1 MLDWLIGLACSSF
14 IAWAAWRKQSLSVSG
29 AIAAVIVG
37 TLLYALGGL
46 PWYGTLMVF
55 FLTSTLLT
63 KWKHK
68 RKAVVESNYA
78 KSGRRDAGQV
88 AANGGLGTLLC
99 LGNSIWPHSLW
110 WAAFMGIMA
119 AVNADTWATEIGG
132 LSRSLPRSIVSGRRV
147 PTGTS
152 GGITAAGL
160 AASLSGGLLIGLAG
174 WAFTSTGWGQPISG
188 ADAAS
193 SIVVTSAVG
202 VIGLLLSGALGGMAG
217 SLSDSWLGAVWQ
229 VMYRCPVCG
238 KEIEK
243 KRHCNDTQAIR
254 IRGASWM
261 TNDTVNIISS
271 GIGGAVSAGF
281 LYLYI

>member
-1 MLDWLIGLACSSF
+1 MIDWLIGLICSSL
-14 IAWAAWRKQSLSVSG
+14 IAGIAWRKQSLSVSG
-29 AIAAVIVG
+29 AVAAVIVG

-68 RKAVVESNYA
+68 RKAAVESNYA

-110 WAAFMGIMA
+110 WAAFIGVMA

-147 PTGTS
+147 PAGTS
-152 GGITAAGL
+152 GGITVAGL
-160 AASLSGGLLIGLAG
+160 AASFCGGLLIGAAG
-174 WAFTSTGWGQPISG
+174 WAFTSTGWGQPIGGSS
-188 ADAAS
+188 AAS
-193 SIVVTSAVG
+193 IAVTTTMG
-202 VIGLLLSGALGGMAG
+202 FIGLLLLGALGGMAG
-217 SLSDSWLGAVWQ
+217 SLSDSWLGAVLQ

-238 KEIEK
+238 KEIEIN
-243 KRHCNDTQAIR
+243 RHCNDTQAVR
-254 IRGASWM
+254 IRGAVWM
-261 TNDTVNIISS
+261 TNDAVNVISS
-271 GIGGAVSAGF
+271 AIGGAVSMGF
-281 LYLYI
+281 IYLYL